1 MRNNQYFKHIL
12 EINLAVLFISTSGVL
27 GRYITLP
34 PEQTIMF
41 RAMLAMVFVFLFCR
55 YKKYNLGIE
64 KGKDLKIVILCG
76 VFFGIHWVT
85 YFYALQLS
93 SVAIGMLSIYTYPA
107 ITSFLE
113 PLILKTRFRKSHV
126 GLAVLV
132 LAGVYFLVPEVS
144 FKNQHFIA
152 VLFGVT
158 SAFFY
163 ALRNILMKPKVEK
176 YNGSVLML
184 YQLVIIS
191 ILLSPLLFKTNFVDV
206 KPQLWAICFLALL
219 TTTVGHTLLLM
230 SFRHFSATTA
240 SIMSSVQPIY
250 GILMGMLFLGEF
262 PAWHTIIGGALILS
276 AVFIESIRTVKD
288 NKNSD
293 EKTKV

>member
-1 MRNNQYFKHIL
+1 MAEKNHFKHIL
-12 EINLAVLFISTSGVL
+12 ELNLAVLLISTSGVL
-27 GRYITLP
+27 GRYIALP
-34 PEQTIMF
+34 AEQIILF
-41 RAMLAMVFVFLFCR
+41 RAILAVGFIYLFCK
-55 YKKYNLGIE
+55 YKKFSLKINS
-64 KGKDLKIVILCG
+64 KQDLKIVLLCG

-93 SVAIGMLSIYTYPA
+93 SVAIGMLSIYTYPV

-113 PLILKTRFRKSHV
+113 PIILKSRFQKSHLA
-126 GLAVLV
+126 LAVLV
-132 LAGVYFLVPEVS
+132 LTGVYFLVPEVS

-163 ALRNILMKPKVEK
+163 ALRNILMKPKVSA

-184 YQLVIIS
+184 YQLCVIVV
-191 ILLSPLLFKTNFVDV
+191 LMSPLLFKTDFLQV
-206 KPQLWAICFLALL
+206 KSQLLPIAFLALV
-219 TTTVGHTLLLM
+219 TTTIGHTLLLM
-230 SFRHFSATTA
+230 SFKHFSATTA

-250 GILMGMLFLGEF
+250 GILMGMLFLAEF

-276 AVFIESIRTVKD
+276 AVFIESIRTIKAS
-288 NKNSD
+288 KKTI
-293 EKTKV
+293 EK

>member
-1 MRNNQYFKHIL
+1 LEEKNHFKHIL
-12 EINLAVLFISTSGVL
+12 ELNLAVLLISTSGVL
-27 GRYITLP
+27 GRYIALP
-34 PEQTIMF
+34 AEQIILF
-41 RAMLAMVFVFLFCR
+41 RAILAVGFIYLFCR
-55 YKKYNLGIE
+55 YKKFNLKINA
-64 KGKDLKIVILCG
+64 KQDLKIVLLCG

-93 SVAIGMLSIYTYPA
+93 SVAIGMLSIYTYPV

-113 PLILKTRFRKSHV
+113 PIILKSRFQKSHLA
-126 GLAVLV
+126 LAVLV
-132 LAGVYFLVPEVS
+132 LTGVYFLVPEVS

-163 ALRNILMKPKVEK
+163 ALRNILMKPKVAT

-184 YQLVIIS
+184 YQLCVIVV
-191 ILLSPLLFKTNFVDV
+191 LMSPLLFNANFLQV
-206 KPQLWAICFLALL
+206 KSQILPIAFLALV
-219 TTTVGHTLLLM
+219 TTTIGHTLLLM
-230 SFRHFSATTA
+230 SFKYFSATTA

-276 AVFIESIRTVKD
+276 AVFIESIRTVKAS
-288 NKNSD
+288 KKAI
-293 EKTKV
+293 EK